1 MAKESGLGAGLF
13 INGVDCSGDTQS
25 VETISKA
32 IKVTPMTGI
41 DKYAM
46 ERDAGQLD
54 GSIALTSFFNN
65 ARAHPEYK
73 KLPRTDVIVSY
84 MHKQSVLGT
93 PVASMVAKQTSYD
106 GNRKDD
112 GALTLKVEALSNSYW
127 LDWGYS
133 LTTGQRAD
141 TGATNG
147 TGVDF
152 NDFGGGSAFGLQAY
166 CHLLVFAGT
175 SVTVKLQQSSDNGVG
190 DAWADVTDGSFGALT
205 GVGAWRLA
213 TARDQAVERYL
224 RVVTSG
230 VFSAATIVVAATVN
244 DTDYPL

>member
-13 INGVDCSGDTQS
+13 INGVDLSGDTQS
-25 VETISKA
+25 VDTISKA
-32 IKVTPMTGI
+32 IKIIPQTGI
-41 DKYAM
+41 DKHAM
-46 ERDAGQLD
+46 ERAAGVLD
-54 GSIALTSFFNN
+54 GSLAMTNYFDPTN
-65 ARAHPEYK
+65 AHIELK
-73 KLPRTDVIVSY
+73 KLPRTDVVVSY

-112 GALTLKVEALSNSYW
+112 GSLLLKVEALSNSYW

-133 LTTGQRAD
+133 LTTGKRAD
-141 TGATNG
+141 TAATNG

-152 NDFGGGSAFGLQAY
+152 NDFGGGASYGLQAY
-166 CHLLVFAGT
+166 CHLFAFTGT
-175 SVTVKLQQSSDNGVG
+175 SATIKLQQSSDNGVG
-190 DAWADVTDGSFGALT
+190 DAWSDVTGGSFGALSA
-205 GVGAWRLA
+205 VGASRIA
-213 TARDQAVERYL
+213 TSRTQAVERYL

-230 VFSAATIVVAATVN
+230 VFSAATFTVAVTVN